1 MSKAHR
7 VQTLKV
13 NLLDT
18 GENLLGNSPAS
29 RGRIRVQ
36 HQRHRKNVGF
46 P

>member
-18 GENLLGNSPAS
+18 GENLLGELPGVEGADSSTTPTPS
-29 RGRIRVQ
+29 
-36 HQRHRKNVGF
+36 
-46 P
+46 

>member
-18 GENLLGNSPAS
+18 GENLLGELP
-29 RGRIRVQ
+29 GVEGQIRVQ